1 MYLVIGLVTGLVC
14 LFGFVLL
21 VVCLLVFAI
30 ACLFDV
36 RIVLCVVLL
45 FVGIATVC
53 RFVCGCRLLGFLI
66 LLFYSW
72 VARFWF
78 CGFDVWW

>member
-36 RIVLCVVLL
+36 RIVLGVVLL
-45 FVGIATVC
+45 FVSWYCYGLPICLWLPVAWFLD
-53 RFVCGCRLLGFLI
+53 FVVL
-66 LLFYSW
+66 
-72 VARFWF
+72 
-78 CGFDVWW
+78 